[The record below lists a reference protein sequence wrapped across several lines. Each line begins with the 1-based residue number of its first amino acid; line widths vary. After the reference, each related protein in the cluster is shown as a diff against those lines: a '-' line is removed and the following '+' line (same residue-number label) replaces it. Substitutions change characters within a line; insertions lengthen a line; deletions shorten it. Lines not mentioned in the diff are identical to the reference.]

1 MGAASAPCLLT
12 DWQTIESKQSL
23 TIHVAIS
30 VENDGLHGFQ
40 LQIKCQIISKSY
52 ALWEG
57 IIFGFFLHFQLFP
70 LRN

>member
-23 TIHVAIS
+23 TVHVAIS

-57 IIFGFFLHFQLFP
+57 IILVFFFIFSAFSP
-70 LRN
+70 A